1 MSGGAVASPAS
12 RLVPVRPL
20 CLCGLGLLLL
30 QVVVGLCDCVS
41 ICAIMVYR
49 AGEYRVSCGATRRA
63 GLSVPPGLDKSA
75 MLGKIFF
82 LCTDANHVARHF
94 SSVGRAAHS

>member
-1 MSGGAVASPAS
+1 M
-12 RLVPVRPL
+12 
-20 CLCGLGLLLL
+20 
-30 QVVVGLCDCVS
+30 VGLCDYVS

-82 LCTDANHVARHF
+82 LCTDANRVHATLAQSVERLTRNEQVD
-94 SSVGRAAHS
+94 SSILSSGSIRP